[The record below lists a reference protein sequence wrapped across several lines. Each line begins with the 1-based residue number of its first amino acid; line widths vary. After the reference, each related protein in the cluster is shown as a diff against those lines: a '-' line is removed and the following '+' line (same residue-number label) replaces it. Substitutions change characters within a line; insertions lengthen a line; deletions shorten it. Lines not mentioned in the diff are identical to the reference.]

1 MKSVALIVVVIIAD
15 LLAIATTDSTQ
26 ENVCNGCN
34 CRMNMSWNSV
44 QILSQLLEEK
54 IAAGKVKLSWLT
66 TWHVCIQLGLSSTG
80 ATYVRWGKSSCPST
94 SGTQLLYAGKAG
106 GTEHNQ
112 YGGAAEK
119 ICLPADPEYLDGT
132 AGFTT
137 YDSSRMQGSEYEFHS
152 GPNTDVYQYNV
163 PCAVCFISTRATV
176 IMVPAKTDCPSSW
189 TREYYGYLTTE
200 SDSHHRSSFNCID
213 VNPEPI
219 AGSGSS
225 TNGALFYYTAS
236 TCTGLDCPPY
246 ENDRILSCTVCTKW
260 GYMHGVSDLY
270 MANMK

>member
-1 MKSVALIVVVIIAD
+1 MTCMHTIRNLIYWSYIRQVGKEFLPKS
-15 LLAIATTDSTQ
+15 
-26 ENVCNGCN
+26 
-34 CRMNMSWNSV
+34 
-44 QILSQLLEEK
+44 
-54 IAAGKVKLSWLT
+54 
-66 TWHVCIQLGLSSTG
+66 
-80 ATYVRWGKSSCPST
+80 

-112 YGGAAEK
+112 RGGAAEK

-189 TREYYGYLTTE
+189 THESVSYTHLTLPTIY
-200 SDSHHRSSFNCID
+200 S
-213 VNPEPI
+213 V
-219 AGSGSS
+219 
-225 TNGALFYYTAS
+225 
-236 TCTGLDCPPY
+236 
-246 ENDRILSCTVCTKW
+246 
-260 GYMHGVSDLY
+260 
-270 MANMK
+270 